1 MLISCSLSF
10 ARPGFGHGKGK
21 GRSSPAVF
29 RWRPWKALQDPR
41 QENAPI
47 GAPSHIAWLLHR
59 NFPGFHRASRRVRR
73 SSCSPRQILYHNP
86 ADFAADAEFFCAA
99 RSLADPQGLQALHL
113 HIRRPLK
120 NLTQEFSQS
129 LAISSGGG
137 KYETSSDASQEARW
151 MSPWKIHQRRRSCT
165 KAASFS
171 MRLPSEVSNA
181 FLRRNPKRIPGYC
194 SSPFPPSRM
203 RYGGFT
209 CAGILAPRPEAAFAP
224 LIGTRQL

>member
-1 MLISCSLSF
+1 MRYVFFFSTVSLLISCSLSF

-137 KYETSSDASQEARW
+137 KYETSSDASREACENALKDTAKEANCTDWQCPFRCVF
-151 MSPWKIHQRRRSCT
+151 RS
-165 KAASFS
+165 
-171 MRLPSEVSNA
+171 
-181 FLRRNPKRIPGYC
+181 
-194 SSPFPPSRM
+194 
-203 RYGGFT
+203 
-209 CAGILAPRPEAAFAP
+209 
-224 LIGTRQL
+224 

>member
-1 MLISCSLSF
+1 M
-10 ARPGFGHGKGK
+10 
-21 GRSSPAVF
+21 F

-113 HIRRPLK
+113 HIRRPQQ
-120 NLTQEFSQS
+120 NLTQEFSQF
-129 LAISSGGG
+129 LAISFGVENMKPPPMHRVRCIGLPL
-137 KYETSSDASQEARW
+137 R
-151 MSPWKIHQRRRSCT
+151 IQRRRRTARTGSVLFV
-165 KAASFS
+165 ASLEFQFPILS
-171 MRLPSEVSNA
+171 LDAIPNA
-181 FLRRNPKRIPGYC
+181 FRATVLR
-194 SSPFPPSRM
+194 PSLLRA
-203 RYGGFT
+203 
-209 CAGILAPRPEAAFAP
+209 CATEG
-224 LIGTRQL
+224 